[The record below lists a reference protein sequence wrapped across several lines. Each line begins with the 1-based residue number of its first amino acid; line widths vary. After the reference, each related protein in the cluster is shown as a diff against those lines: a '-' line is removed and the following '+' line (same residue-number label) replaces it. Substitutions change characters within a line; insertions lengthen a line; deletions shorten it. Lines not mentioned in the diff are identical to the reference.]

1 MFNAEHL
8 QEKWSP
14 VLNNEAANPI
24 ADRYKKAVTSV
35 LLENQEKFLREEAAF
50 SQGINLMESPTN
62 SAGSNPAGFS
72 GAAAAAGL
80 CDRSNCAKT
89 PLVRINIRRRY
100 RLFMRLIFL

>member
-35 LLENQEKFLREEAAF
+35 LLENQERFLREERGMLNEVSVNSLGA
-50 SQGINLMESPTN
+50 GTVSP
-62 SAGSNPAGFS
+62 AGSAL
-72 GAAAAAGL
+72 GL
-80 CDRSNCAKT
+80 S
-89 PLVRINIRRRY
+89 
-100 RLFMRLIFL
+100 LIHI